1 MAQRPRGT
9 RDFAPEEM
17 VFRNQVAD
25 RMRGVFR
32 RFGYREVQT
41 PVFEE
46 LELFTAKSGP
56 GIVDELYDFV
66 DKGERRMTL
75 RPELTAPAMRMY
87 FNEHAF
93 DPKPV
98 KWSYFGAC
106 YRYDRPQ
113 SGRYREFWQFG
124 CEQIGA
130 GTPLAYAELIALA
143 EALFDEV
150 GLTARETAVGHVGV
164 LRDLVDGLGLDAEGR
179 GAAMRAIDKG
189 DRDGLKAL
197 AAQHDASSDALDRL
211 TAALDAD
218 SLEAA
223 RAAVGDHDGLDEL
236 ASVLGHLSA
245 FGGSAQVDLGIA
257 RGLDYYTSIV
267 FETHCPVLE
276 AQSQVLGGGGYDL
289 SALFDGQPTPTMG
302 FGLGF
307 DRTLVAL
314 EKTGMEPPELL
325 GPHVYF
331 GALGEAA
338 AGPVIQYATALRER
352 GACVEIDLMGRKPGA
367 IAKAADA
374 AGATRL
380 VILGDRDLESG
391 HAQVKHLRSGET
403 HQVPLE
409 GLVDDLVTRS
419 EGDLRGYS

>member
-9 RDFAPEEM
+9 RDFAPDEM
-17 VFRNQVAD
+17 ALRNQVAE
-25 RMRGVFR
+25 RMREVFR
-32 RFGYREVQT
+32 RFGYKEIQT

-46 LELFTAKSGP
+46 LDLFTAKSGE
-56 GIVDELYDFV
+56 GIVSELYDFV
-66 DKGERRMTL
+66 DKGDRHMTL

-87 FNEHAF
+87 FQDHAF

-113 SGRYREFWQFG
+113 AGRYREFWQFG

-130 GTPLAYAELIALA
+130 GSPLAYAELIALG
-143 EALFDEV
+143 EALFEEV
-150 GLTARETAVGHVGV
+150 GLTERRTAVGHVGV
-164 LRDLVDGLGLDAEGR
+164 LRDLVDGLGLDDAAR

-197 AAQHDASSDALDRL
+197 AAQHGAPADALDRL
-211 TAALDAD
+211 MAALDAD
-218 SLEAA
+218 SLDAA
-223 RAAVGDHDGLDEL
+223 RDAVGDHDALEEL
-236 ASVLGHLSA
+236 ARVLGHLSA
-245 FGGSAQVDLGIA
+245 FGVDVDVDLGIA

-267 FETHCPVLE
+267 FETHCPALD

-289 SALFDGQPTPTMG
+289 SKLFDAQPTPTMG

-325 GPHVYF
+325 GPNVYF
-331 GALGEAA
+331 GALSDAA
-338 AGPVIQYATALRER
+338 ADRAIRFATALRER
-352 GACVEIDLMGRKPGA
+352 GACVELDLMGRKPGA
-367 IAKAADA
+367 IAKAADS
-374 AGATRL
+374 AGAARL

-391 HAQVKHLRSGET
+391 HAQVKDLQSGET
-403 HQVPLE
+403 HEVPLD
-409 GLVDDLVTRS
+409 GLVDDLVARS